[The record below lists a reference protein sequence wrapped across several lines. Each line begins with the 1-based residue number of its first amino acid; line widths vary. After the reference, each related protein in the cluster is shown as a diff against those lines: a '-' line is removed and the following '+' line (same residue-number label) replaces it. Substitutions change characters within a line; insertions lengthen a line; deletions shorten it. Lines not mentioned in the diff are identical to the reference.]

1 MKALL
6 IQATMDSPYV
16 NLDKD
21 NNVFELKGKSLP
33 ENVNLFYQPII
44 DWFSEYFK
52 DPNSETIINFK
63 LDYLNTASSKA
74 LLSLFLVVEEAVK
87 IGINVKIKWYYE
99 EDDEDMKDI
108 GDEYSDI
115 IQIPFEII
123 QIDNQY

>member
-6 IQATMDSPYV
+6 IQATIDSPYV

-33 ENVNLFYQPII
+33 ENVNIFYQPII

-52 DPNSETIINFK
+52 DPNSETVINFK

-87 IGINVKIKWYYE
+87 NGMNAKIRWYFE

-108 GDEYSDI
+108 GDEYADI

-123 QIDNQY
+123 QIDNQ

>member
-6 IQATMDSPYV
+6 IQATIDSPFV

-33 ENVNLFYQPII
+33 ENVNIFYQPII

-52 DPNSETIINFK
+52 DPSSETIINFK

-87 IGINVKIKWYYE
+87 SGINAKIKWYFE

-108 GDEYSDI
+108 GDEYADI

-123 QIDNQY
+123 QIDNQ

>member
-6 IQATMDSPYV
+6 IQATIDSPFV

-33 ENVNLFYQPII
+33 ENVNIFYQPII

-74 LLSLFLVVEEAVK
+74 LLSLFLVVEDAVK
-87 IGINVKIKWYYE
+87 NGINAKIKWYFE

-108 GDEYSDI
+108 GDEYADI

-123 QIDNQY
+123 QIDNE